1 MNAETVVDMLQQLL
15 KKKRSGANRVPIFG
29 FVLLLGLL
37 SD

>member
-1 MNAETVVDMLQQLL
+1 MNAETVVDMLLL